1 MINFF
6 CNALDWLINSVI
18 AVWKWSVETFWGTT
32 VEDHISLLTFIGVV
46 VGGIFAL
53 IQWRKGTALKRAEYI
68 KELTE
73 KIRTDEDIFKTIYIF
88 DYGVQW
94 YSSKFHQG
102 GDIERQVDRT
112 LAYFSYILYLRNEKL
127 ISKKEFSFFSYDI
140 ERILCNNQLQDYFY
154 NLFHFAK
161 KQGIPFSFDILLNYA
176 KENKLLDPDFENPEA
191 YKKSKKYHHYLNF

>member
-1 MINFF
+1 MSNFF
-6 CNALDWLINSVI
+6 CKALDWLGKTFV
-18 AVWKWSVETFWGTT
+18 AALKWIGEAFWGPN

-53 IQWRKGTALKRAEYI
+53 IQWKKSIALKRAEYI

-73 KIRTDEDIFKTIYIF
+73 KIRTDEDIFKTIYMF

-94 YSSKFHQG
+94 YNSEFHQSEK
-102 GDIERQVDRT
+102 ERVVDRT

-140 ERILCNNQLQDYFY
+140 ERILRNNQLQDYFY

-161 KQGIPFSFDILLNYA
+161 TQGVPFSFDILLKYA
-176 KENKLLDPDFENPEA
+176 KERELLDPDFENPEA
-191 YKKSKKYHHYLNF
+191 YKKCKKYHHYLDF

>member
-18 AVWKWSVETFWGTT
+18 TVWKWTVESFWGTT

-53 IQWRKGTALKRAEYI
+53 FQWRKGTALKRAEYI

-73 KIRTDEDIFKTIYIF
+73 KIRTDKDIFETIYMF
-88 DYGVQW
+88 DYGEEW
-94 YSSKFHQG
+94 YNSKFHQS
-102 GDIERQVDRT
+102 GDVERRVDRT

-127 ISKKEFSFFSYDI
+127 ISKKEFSFFRYDI
-140 ERILCNNQLQDYFY
+140 ERILRNNQLQDYFY
-154 NLFHFAK
+154 NLFHFSK
-161 KQGIPFSFDILLNYA
+161 TQDVPFSFDILLNYA
-176 KENKLLDPDFENPEA
+176 KASKLLDPDFENPEA
-191 YKKSKKYHHYLNF
+191 YKKCKKYHHYLNF